1 MLVVDKFTDSDFES
15 LKNGGAVTF
24 DIATPKE
31 LVLDVVNRIN
41 DFEATFNTRDPDTP
55 SGLPSITIDAKQC
68 NTDVIVAV
76 LDYAMKREDLVNAS
90 LILNVFNM
98 VKLYNSLSDS
108 YFESPMSYI
117 KSIEEFIDVKAELAP
132 TIKEVSTKLA
142 FWYLSALYSIHK
154 TEITV
159 VDKVERVPN
168 LYHSLILTSDLF
180 TLSAIFNKGD
190 NIQTKDL
197 VLVESAYVYIVEL
210 ANRLSMTN
218 AFVMDIEK
226 ALNLKQ

>member
-1 MLVVDKFTDSDFES
+1 MLVVDKFTDSDFET
-15 LKNGGAVTF
+15 LKNGGTVTF

-31 LVLDVVNRIN
+31 LVLDIVNRIN

-68 NTDVIVAV
+68 NTDVTVAL

-159 VDKVERVPN
+159 VDKVEKVPN